1 MSRLTRQ
8 RVAVASVAAL
18 AAVFGAV
25 PQVRASSHS
34 DAPLSKLDP
43 QTNLTDVYA
52 FVGMRGSAKVLNVI
66 VQVRPFCEPGDGAIY
81 DKFSDDAL
89 YSIHIADPNSG
100 RMLRRYD
107 FQFSGPSAGLKN
119 PNTILSYGLGTTAGP
134 IMANDDTTRN
144 YTQTYSV
151 TSTDVEHG
159 GAPMSLGTGLLTPPP
174 NVGQNTTPLYNDA
187 NGFALPGVA
196 TTAALD
202 KYTRD
207 AIHNIKGGFTV
218 FAGSRDDGFFMDIP
232 GVFDFLNSRLLKTDH
247 NGVDG
252 FKGYNVLVY
261 AIQIPIDSSLPAV
274 QYAPAF
280 GGLLGTP
287 TTTGVGVY
295 ASVSRPRITLRST
308 NGSPVSVGPWVQVN
322 RMGNPFFNEA
332 LVALKDKDNFNRD
345 SPTVDSVKYATYADN
360 SELAGLLNV
369 IHGTSF
375 TVSGRA
381 DLHAV
386 FIPEVLRVSTD
397 TGPTHLAGGTGFNR
411 LSLLGGDTINTSGG
425 TPLPGGWP
433 NGRRLGDDVADI
445 ALTAIAS
452 GPTYATINTLG
463 DNVDHNDQTF
473 NMVFPYAATPHSGT
487 DNRKDPTP

>member
-1 MSRLTRQ
+1 M
-8 RVAVASVAAL
+8 VAGLLATPPAAR
-18 AAVFGAV
+18 AA
-25 PQVRASSHS
+25 SHS

-43 QTNLTDVYA
+43 QTNITDVYS
-52 FVGMRGSAKVLNVI
+52 FVGMRGSTKVLNVI
-66 VQVRPFCEPGDGAIY
+66 VHVRPFCEPGDGAIY

-100 RMLRRYD
+100 RTLRRYD
-107 FQFSGPSAGLKN
+107 FRFSGPSAGLKN
-119 PNTILSYGLGTTAGP
+119 PNTVLSYGLGTAAGP

-159 GAPMSLGTGLLTPPP
+159 GSPVSLGTGLLTPPP
-174 NVGQNTTPLYNDA
+174 NVGKMTTPLYNDA

-207 AIHNIKGGFTV
+207 AIHSVKNGITV
-218 FAGSRDDGFFMDIP
+218 FAGSREDGFFMDIP
-232 GVFDFLNSRLLKTDH
+232 GIFDFLNSRILKSDH

-252 FKGYNVLVY
+252 FKGFNVLAY

-274 QYAPAF
+274 QYSPAF

-295 ASVSRPRITLRST
+295 ASVSRPRITLRSST
-308 NGSPVSVGPWVQVN
+308 GAPISAGNWVQVN

-345 SPTVDSVKYATYADN
+345 SPTADSVKYATYADN
-360 SELAGLLNV
+360 SELAGLLTV

-375 TVSGRA
+375 TTSGRT

-397 TGPTHLAGGTGFNR
+397 TGATHLAGAADFNR
-411 LSLLGGDTINTSGG
+411 LSLLGGDTILTSGG

-433 NGRRLGDDVADI
+433 NGRRLGDDVGDI

-463 DNVDHNDQTF
+463 DNVDHNDQTY
-473 NMVFPYAATPHSGT
+473 NMVFPYSGTPHSGT